1 MNDQTAAAPAEEEI
15 QIEIT
20 NDLPAP
26 DQELDRHTK
35 NVSKRV
41 NKLNQRARE
50 AEQRTEQYANA
61 LQQKEQELQQMK
73 GLFVQ
78 QSQATLA
85 AEEQKIKAQEASV
98 DDIYKKAV
106 ESSDADLMSKA
117 TTLKN
122 DIAIKKEKLNVAK
135 AQYQATQQPISD
147 QSQYQAYQQP
157 AQQPAPQ
164 QAPPPEPTPEA
175 LAWWEKNPWYG
186 DASSQDTI
194 EATQYASKVNEYL
207 IQEGFEPD
215 SEEYYDELNKR
226 ISRRFADVVESGRAQ
241 SKVAEE
247 DVQPTVQRVASAT
260 SSGRP
265 QTRAEKN
272 SVGFSESELARLK
285 SLKPHNMELND
296 FLKLAAKEKLKIQ
309 SRGER

>member
-1 MNDQTAAAPAEEEI
+1 MNDQTAAVPAEEEI

-50 AEQRTEQYANA
+50 AEQRTEAYANA

-135 AQYQATQQPISD
+135 AQYQATQQPIQD

-157 AQQPAPQ
+157 AQQPAQQ

-175 LAWWEKNPWYG
+175 LAWWENNPWYG
-186 DASSQDTI
+186 SAASQDTI
-194 EATQYASKVNEYL
+194 EATEYASKVNEYL

-215 SEEYYDELNKR
+215 SEEYYDELDKR

>member
-1 MNDQTAAAPAEEEI
+1 MNDQTAAVPAEAEI

-50 AEQRTEQYANA
+50 AEQRTEAYANA

-73 GLFVQ
+73 GLFVK
-78 QSQATLA
+78 QSQATLE

-135 AQYQATQQPISD
+135 AQYQATQQPI
-147 QSQYQAYQQP
+147 
-157 AQQPAPQ
+157 
-164 QAPPPEPTPEA
+164 
-175 LAWWEKNPWYG
+175 
-186 DASSQDTI
+186 
-194 EATQYASKVNEYL
+194 
-207 IQEGFEPD
+207 
-215 SEEYYDELNKR
+215 
-226 ISRRFADVVESGRAQ
+226 
-241 SKVAEE
+241 
-247 DVQPTVQRVASAT
+247 
-260 SSGRP
+260 
-265 QTRAEKN
+265 
-272 SVGFSESELARLK
+272 
-285 SLKPHNMELND
+285 
-296 FLKLAAKEKLKIQ
+296 
-309 SRGER
+309 

>member
-1 MNDQTAAAPAEEEI
+1 MNDQTAAVPAEEEI

-50 AEQRTEQYANA
+50 AEQRTEAYANA

-135 AQYQATQQPISD
+135 AQYQATQQPIQD

-157 AQQPAPQ
+157 AQQPAQQ

-186 DASSQDTI
+186 SAASQDTI
-194 EATQYASKVNEYL
+194 EATEYASKVNEYL

-215 SEEYYDELNKR
+215 SEEYYDELDKR